1 MASLGFLGL
10 RGMQD
15 QGLPSAIGFGLRLIV
30 QQIQLRAGFWSVLPL
45 QILHLAAVTWLWD
58 LGLGVWGQV
67 DSRFVSGNGD
77 EPQGYPVKCNHGS
90 RRVSL
95 EAVLGLIYGH
105 QEWGVVVE
113 IAAVMGL
120 DPGPEKVL
128 S

>member
-1 MASLGFLGL
+1 MSGAKLIPGL
-10 RGMQD
+10 CRETGMRRRGC
-15 QGLPSAIGFGLRLIV
+15 
-30 QQIQLRAGFWSVLPL
+30 
-45 QILHLAAVTWLWD
+45 
-58 LGLGVWGQV
+58 
-67 DSRFVSGNGD
+67 
-77 EPQGYPVKCNHGS
+77 PVKCNHAS